1 MSFINGYRIV
11 TDGLILHYDFSDSN
25 SYVSGSSTVVDL
37 TGNGYNGTITGTYS
51 YSTKYNGSIRLNTSA
66 SSNGGITISNFQAV
80 SNVLGG
86 SFNFTFFGAIERE
99 YYGIGSGTSGMSY
112 IFRGAGNGFSTGYRI
127 VLGGGTPGAA
137 VTDSPIFLSYT
148 NSNTGV
154 SPEGLDNPNAS
165 NKMIFG
171 ISRIST
177 TGSSFVNGVI
187 YTGSLSDNYV
197 SSLATGPVIGYTS
210 FGVGSFNGLMPFF
223 LVYNRGLSNS
233 ELNQNYNAL
242 RYRMNL

>member
-1 MSFINGYRIV
+1 MAFFNGPRIV

-25 SYVSGSSTVVDL
+25 SYMSGSSTVLDL

-66 SSNGGITISNFQAV
+66 SSNGGITISNFQSV
-80 SNVLGG
+80 SNALGG

-99 YYGIGSGTSGMSY
+99 FYGVGNVSGLSY

-154 SPEGLDNPNAS
+154 SPEGLDNPNAN

-177 TGSSFVNGVI
+177 SGSSFVNGVI

-197 SSLATGPVIGYTS
+197 SSLATTPVIGYAS

-223 LVYNRGLSNS
+223 LIYNRGLSIQ
-233 ELNQNYNAL
+233 EMNQNYNAL
-242 RYRMNL
+242 RHRMNL